1 MVNSGAWGDRMAT
14 VLPDS
19 LMEEMEEVQET
30 FGKATGQA
38 IVLTDQEGN
47 IFTRPVAA
55 GTFYEIILT
64 SLQDLDHPFK
74 PTLRRLGSV
83 SHPVILEE
91 WIAGLKYIIIP
102 LFPGYGQTYY
112 LWSGVYMEEGS
123 KALIMPAFEAKMKNH
138 PAFEQLKKEL
148 LAQPELSREGVAEV
162 QGKIAVLGRIL
173 SKLLSGCAAAS
184 GMPRIGEMTSRL
196 LTALEKDY
204 LKVQEV
210 LQQLAANTSAGD
222 LYAFA
227 KENEDGRFQVDY
239 AAGRGAPLLLNTV
252 FQQGDGYLGQAVLGK
267 EPRHWRTTAQDPR
280 SLFFTKCGLPQPVY
294 LSCYPVMIYGGR
306 RALLLAVGFSTNEQV
321 QSYDLEEQL
330 VASLV
335 GLSDR
340 SEKLIRREELRKEGT
355 LRLKEAVRLLPQ
367 VTTFKELGNVL
378 LDTLMGM
385 PFSPSPVLVFLQ
397 NQEDAGS
404 SYYSRGWTK
413 EDELLYVKDL
423 EERYSPQ
430 AFLSAPIVN
439 EAAGE
444 RFLLECPL
452 IAENAF
458 KGILSVGFRQQGEAG
473 EWQAFTEC
481 IATLAATSIRLLEKD
496 SRHAKHTE
504 VFLKNLRCIL
514 QDSYPELHRVSQD
527 ASGLAYDFGRY
538 LGLPESD
545 SERLK
550 RSCLLAPFQLELL
563 VEYDFFTEEILLLK
577 QVDRLSAFYFEIEKP
592 LLSFEAR
599 VLALVLHHAGEREQ
613 GEPLVD
619 SRETWL
625 DSSRFK
631 MVCNVQ
637 AAIDAELP
645 ASFQSFMLS
654 RSREQQQEQAVS
666 PGKLLNN
673 AALKS
678 PKEEWGISPR
688 EEEVLELI
696 ILGKTNKEIASA
708 LFISEHT
715 VKNHLSRIFNKM
727 NVTDRSQIIA
737 LVYKRILNSEGLE
750 I

>member
-19 LMEEMEEVQET
+19 LIEEMEQVQET

-47 IFTRPVAA
+47 VFTRPVAT

-74 PTLRRLGSV
+74 PTLRRLDSL

-91 WIAGLKYIIIP
+91 WIAGLKYVIIP

-112 LWSGVYMEEGS
+112 LWAGVYMEEGT
-123 KALIMPAFEAKMKNH
+123 KALIMPVFEAKMKNH
-138 PAFEQLKKEL
+138 PAFAQLKKEL
-148 LAQPELSREGVAEV
+148 LAQPELSLEQVAEV
-162 QGKIAVLGRIL
+162 REKIAVLGRIL
-173 SKLLSGCAAAS
+173 CKLLSGCAATS
-184 GMPRIGEMTSRL
+184 GVPRIGEMTSRL
-196 LTALEKDY
+196 LTGLEKDY

-210 LQQLAANTSAGD
+210 LQQLAASSSAGD

-239 AAGRGAPLLLNTV
+239 AAGKGAPLLLNAV

-267 EPRHWRTTAQDPR
+267 EPRHWRTPAQDPR
-280 SLFFTKCGLPQPVY
+280 SLFFTKCGLPQPEY
-294 LSCYPVMIYGGR
+294 LSCYPALIYGGR
-306 RALLLAVGFSTNEQV
+306 RALLLAVGFSKNEQV

-340 SEKLIRREELRKEGT
+340 GEKLMRREELRKEGT
-355 LRLKEAVRLLPQ
+355 LRLKEAVRQLPQ
-367 VTTFKELGNVL
+367 VTTYKELGSVL
-378 LDTLMGM
+378 LDTLMSM
-385 PFSPSPVLVFLQ
+385 PFSPSPVLVFFM
-397 NQEDAGS
+397 NQEDAES
-404 SYYSRGWTK
+404 TYYSRGWTGA
-413 EDELLYVKDL
+413 EEQLYVKDL

-430 AFLSAPIVN
+430 AFLSASIIN

-444 RFLLECPL
+444 RYLLECPL

-458 KGILSVGFRQQGEAG
+458 KGILSVGFRQQSEAG
-473 EWQAFTEC
+473 EWRAFTEC
-481 IATLAATSIRLLEKD
+481 IATLAATAIRLLEKD
-496 SRHAKHTE
+496 SRYTKHAG
-504 VFLKNLRCIL
+504 VFLDNLRNLL
-514 QDSYPELHRVSQD
+514 QDTYPGLHRVSQE

-545 SERLK
+545 SERLT

-563 VEYDFFTEEILLLK
+563 DEYDFFTEEILLLK
-577 QVDRLSAFYFEIEKP
+577 QVDRLSAFYFDIEKP
-592 LLSFEAR
+592 LLSFGAQ
-599 VLALVLHHAGEREQ
+599 VLALVLQHTGEREQ
-613 GEPLVD
+613 GETQVN
-619 SRETWL
+619 SREKWL
-625 DSSRFK
+625 DLSRFK

-637 AAIDAELP
+637 ASINEELL
-645 ASFQSFMLS
+645 ASFQSFILS
-654 RSREQQQEQAVS
+654 RSGEQQQEQAVS

-673 AALKS
+673 GALKS

-737 LVYKRILNSEGLE
+737 LIYKRILNSEGLE